1 MKKKILAFLLFLFPL
16 FSLGY
21 ANADTIKIVSD
32 TAYAPFEFKDTDQ
45 TYKGIDVDI
54 INKVAEIK
62 GWNIQMSYPGFD
74 AAVNAV
80 QAGQADAIMAGMTKT
95 KERENVF
102 TMSDTY
108 YDTKVVIATTK
119 SNKITKYEE
128 LSGKTVGVKNGTA
141 AQRFLESIKDKYGF
155 TIKTFDTGDLMN
167 NSLSTGA
174 VNAMMDDKPVIEYAI
189 NQGQDL
195 SINMDGE
202 AVGSFAFGVKKGSK
216 YEYLVTEFNEA
227 LAQMKKDGS
236 LDKIIN
242 KWTSSSK
249 TSSQVTSLTSTTS
262 AGQKAT
268 PVKSKYVIASD
279 SSFAPFVFQNSS
291 NQYTGIDMD
300 LIKAIAEDQGFEIE
314 ITTPGFDA
322 AINAVQSGQAD
333 GMIAG
338 MSVTDARKETFD
350 FSDSYY
356 TANTI
361 LGVKESSTISSYE
374 DLKGK
379 TVGVKN
385 GTASQTFLTENQ
397 SKYGYKIKTFADG
410 SSMYD
415 SLNTGSIDAVMDD
428 EPVLKYSISQGQKLK
443 TPIEGTPIGETAFAV
458 KKGSNPELIEMFNNG
473 LANLKASGEFQKI
486 LDKYLATDST
496 SESSTVDETT
506 ILGLL
511 KNNYKQL
518 LSGLGITLSLALIS
532 FAIAI
537 VIGIIFGMFSVSPYK
552 SLRIISEIFVD
563 VIRGIPLMILAAFI
577 FWGVPNFIES
587 LTGQQSPIN
596 DFVAGTIALS
606 LNSAAY
612 IAEIVRGGIKAVP
625 IGQME
630 ASRSLGISYSKTM
643 RKIVLPQATKLMLP
657 NFVNQFV
664 IALKDTT
671 IVSAIGLVELFQTGK
686 IIIARNYQSFK
697 MYAILAVFY
706 LVIITLLTRLAK
718 RLEKRIQ

>member
-174 VNAMMDDKPVIEYAI
+174 VNAIMDDKPVIEYAI

-249 TSSQVTSLTSTTS
+249 TSSQVSSLTSTTS

-374 DLKGK
+374 DLNGK

-552 SLRIISEIFVD
+552 SLRLISEIFVD